1 MTCKGERL
9 KIAIR
14 FAKRSG
20 FNGASYLME
29 WSGYSVFMP
38 LFEDNEIHY
47 IGQPIFILV
56 KDAHPART
64 AIKYEWNEFTT
75 LMPDV

>member
-1 MTCKGERL
+1 MMFLVDYMTCKGERH

-20 FNGASYLME
+20 FNGVSYLME
-29 WSGYSVFMP
+29 WSGYSVLMP

-47 IGQPIFILV
+47 VGQPIFILV
-56 KDAHPART
+56 RDGLPQ
-64 AIKYEWNEFTT
+64 EWQENMNGTN
-75 LMPDV
+75 L